1 MKKIIALLAIAF
13 GVVAPSS
20 VLAADFRATLH
31 VVASPN
37 DGGAVT
43 VSHDGYQHGGTA
55 FDSSKTWTFNV
66 TATANQDWS
75 FAGWF
80 ENSNCEG
87 DPISTSANY
96 DYAIKVGTKD
106 YDTKESKGIPGWYA
120 KERTL
125 YAKFVQH
132 VHEFAYSISG
142 DTITKTCTVAGCTY
156 EGGVAGTATLTAN
169 DATYTGKAYAA
180 SVTKTGDVA
189 TELAYSTES
198 APINAG
204 EYSVTMKVD
213 GGEAENSTLTKQ
225 FTIKPAEIT
234 ALTLEPTSFNYD
246 GTEKSTSIKSVK
258 AGTLTLGE
266 GDYDISG
273 DAMTQI
279 GSLYETETYTVTV
292 TGKGNYTG
300 TASAT
305 WTIKAPSGEFDD
317 DALSASSGCTAEGN
331 TVTVTDS
338 TALEYD
344 PETLKYS
351 AAMTVTWPAP
361 VTKSYTLS
369 DYGTA
374 TYIDAPHA
382 FVTAPNDV
390 TYSGSQVLDAATET
404 PGMSAEIGEGQYA
417 YSLTARNKKFTYF
430 KSLTF
435 TAEFT
440 AEEVAAAVAEQKTSF
455 DYSMTAWSIAWRG
468 GDENTCGSDT
478 GLKPT
483 TYTLTIPLEGIVLN
497 DENGN
502 QVYPHV
508 DFVAQIGLKKFAT
521 LGAALDVVEEGE
533 TVTLI
538 DDAEADDF
546 AVPAGATLDLVGFGN
561 AAATYEI
568 GAIEDKSATIKS
580 TKEETVTAV
589 TGYEVE
595 VDTTTEPGVYIYTAK
610 LAHQHSWTFEVEED
624 GITLTATCENPSCT
638 IEGATLQLQLQGVED
653 KAYDGSGISPAIVDI
668 EKEGYKFREVIEGV
682 EVGEITYERPEYS
695 AGKWYTGAYTASCVV
710 TIDETP
716 YTLTKDFEITKPEGG
731 YTSGYEAQ
739 GVGGYDVRFDTF
751 LEAAGV
757 ANEGDTIYYKGGNMS
772 GSAIDFKAEKD
783 ITLDLGGKELWHN
796 EAEDVTITNA
806 GAGTVTLINGTIRQ
820 PYGGWIKTSKQ
831 ISILGNFVFGEGIL
845 VVNEADRETNR
856 LTITMKSGALRLES
870 GAYQCKF
877 KEDGGDVEIIGGVF
891 EKNDACNPTPFIPEG
906 YICKILKTEAGEV
919 YAVVAH
925 THEIVYTAAGN
936 VITATC
942 AAEDHE
948 YCGYGEETLTLTAE
962 DREATGEPYEGAS
975 IEYSENFPVKEA
987 EIVYF
992 DGDQELPS
1000 APTEVGEYI
1009 AKVTVED
1016 ATAEDP
1022 FAITH
1027 IHQFSYDALDAM
1039 TIGIKCTTEIGACE
1053 FQDWKRATLTADD
1066 TKAYDGTP
1074 YAASFELEEGFPTDY
1089 VTVSLEYWVKNG
1101 EELEDAPSAVGDYT
1115 VKMVT
1120 SEGDTPKYTLEKD
1133 FDIAPADLSGATI
1146 TLSETSF
1153 NFDGYE
1159 KSVSISS
1166 VKFGNLTL
1174 TEGVDYEISEES
1186 VLTAA
1191 GEGRVDETFTVKIDS
1206 IADGNFV
1213 GEATTTWTIVAGKE
1227 RDDFKFGAGTASG
1240 EYGEVVD
1247 KTLTVTDST
1256 KLVYEGE
1263 GTWSMAMSIKMPV
1276 TAASFCFI
1284 PTTKL
1289 CFQYPDSETF
1299 LFASDTEACKARGLT
1314 FSTQYAIN
1322 YTRVNTVT
1330 WTEKITLAEVEDA
1343 INVGGEKIVR
1353 VVKVWSPKWS
1363 DGLYS
1368 NYDGLPVTEYK
1379 MELPLAD
1386 LVLPVAADTELRMEG
1401 SMFANDAEFDA
1412 YELLLGKGAKVYGD
1426 PNYEDEEGYFGYL
1439 PNEDLLKTDVEGY
1452 NVGCDDSDESN
1463 IFYTTVA
1470 KKYNLAYEFVDEDG
1484 APLDGV
1490 TNPYKDKKT
1499 YTIEDEII
1507 FSEAATLEG
1516 YEFIEWSPAKI
1527 EKGTTGKQTITGIF
1541 KVIAVPPT
1549 AVVTPTVVTGL
1560 DGAAS
1565 FELKTDAIGYD
1576 DWNVDF
1582 IVTTDKDVGEGVITL
1597 KGSDPRDPVDPTALV
1612 EFPPTAFTANVPVKL
1627 LASQGITISYAQL
1640 TAVATSYTC
1649 GVKNNSLSEDTE
1661 FTIQIVLS
1669 KEGEE
1674 DIIVEGS
1681 TFVATLN
1688 ANILPTAT
1696 VTPITEE
1703 DYEAAVEF
1711 AMGKIGAGYD
1721 NWTAEF
1727 VLTSDVAIGADE
1739 IYLAGSYEAYLDG
1752 AWVEIPFPGCAAD
1765 EEIGILKL
1773 VGYNDITVKTAFD
1786 VIKSFKCGVKN
1797 IALKNDATFTLKLV
1811 ITDGETTKEICSID
1825 GLTVEKKAIDPV
1837 VPGEDIIIPEGKDA
1851 HEYAAEIEA
1860 KKATLLKAP
1869 ITLEGDEL
1877 ATYQSYFTAQVVDV
1891 TVQFVLNDEGEAAVE
1906 AASEAAKREA
1916 LAVALSAD
1924 ETTFT
1929 PSAPLKGFYHSLKQ
1943 GGDFLALAF
1952 KVEGDKNKIGDD
1964 ISFKLVK
1971 PSDKGFYRL
1980 IITPTPY
1987 KE

>member
-55 FDSSKTWTFNV
+55 FDSSKTWTFTV

-80 ENSNCEG
+80 ENEACTG
-87 DPISTSANY
+87 DPKSTSANY

-189 TELAYSTES
+189 TELTYSTES
-198 APINAG
+198 APINVG

-213 GGEAENSTLTKQ
+213 GGEAENTTLTKQ

-246 GTEKSTSIKSVK
+246 GTAKTVSIKSVK

-273 DAMTQI
+273 DVMTQI

-317 DALSASSGCTAEGN
+317 DALSTSAPGCTADGN

-338 TALEYD
+338 TELTYVAEN
-344 PETLKYS
+344 
-351 AAMTVTWPAP
+351 TWRVNAVVKFP
-361 VTKSYTLS
+361 VTLPTTSMTQDDPNVK
-369 DYGTA
+369 
-374 TYIDAPHA
+374 YIDEAHA
-382 FVTAPNDV
+382 IIECEDGIVTKDIKNKQYKLGSLVLGDHYYIDTITWTVDV
-390 TYSGSQVLDAATET
+390 TL
-404 PGMSAEIGEGQYA
+404 AEI
-417 YSLTARNKKFTYF
+417 TA
-430 KSLTF
+430 
-435 TAEFT
+435 AI
-440 AEEVAAAVAEQKTSF
+440 AEQKTELS
-455 DYSMTAWSIAWRG
+455 YELSAGALVWTHSA
-468 GDENTCGSDT
+468 E

-521 LGAALDVVEEGE
+521 LGEALDVVDEGE

-538 DDAEADDF
+538 ADAEAGEF
-546 AVPAGATLDLVGFGN
+546 TVPVGATLDLVGFGN
-561 AAATYEI
+561 AAATYVIDANEED
-568 GAIEDKSATIKS
+568 GCAIVKSV
-580 TKEETVTAV
+580 KEEAVSAV
-589 TGYEVE
+589 TGYRV
-595 VDTTTEPGVYIYTAK
+595 VTDTTTEPGVYIYTAV
-610 LAHQHSWTFEVEED
+610 LDHQHSWTFEVEED

-695 AGKWYTGAYTASCVV
+695 AGKWYAGAYTASCVV

-731 YTSGYEAQ
+731 YTSGFEAQ
-739 GVGGYDVRFDTF
+739 GVGGYDVRFDT
-751 LEAAGV
+751 LAEAAKA
-757 ANEGDTIYYKGGNMS
+757 ANDGDTIYYKGGNLTGKDITFS
-772 GSAIDFKAEKD
+772 SSKD
-783 ITLDLGGKELWHN
+783 ITLDLGGKEIWHN

-806 GAGTVTLINGTIRQ
+806 GVGTVTLINGTIRQ

-831 ISILGNFVFGEGIL
+831 ISISGNFVFGEGIL

-925 THEIVYTAAGN
+925 THEFAYSAAGN

-962 DREATGEPYEGAS
+962 DREATGEQYDGAS

-1039 TIGIKCTTEIGACE
+1039 TIGIKCTTEMGTCE
-1053 FQDWKRATLTADD
+1053 FQDWKRATLTAAD
-1066 TKAYDGTP
+1066 TKTYDGTP

-1133 FDIAPADLSGATI
+1133 FAIAPADLAGATI

-1186 VLTAA
+1186 VLKAT
-1191 GEGRVDETFTVKIDS
+1191 GEGRVDETFTVKIEG
-1206 IADGNFV
+1206 IAGGNFV
-1213 GEATTTWTIVAGKE
+1213 GEGSTTWTIVAGKE

-1256 KLVYEGE
+1256 KLVYNGD
-1263 GTWSMAMSIKMPV
+1263 GTWSMAMDIAMPIDGNV
-1276 TAASFCFI
+1276 GEHFVPTIRLYFRNPETGEIVIASNDDDCKNIGVAITSSKTFMGDYYYI
-1284 PTTKL
+1284 TK
-1289 CFQYPDSETF
+1289 
-1299 LFASDTEACKARGLT
+1299 
-1314 FSTQYAIN
+1314 
-1322 YTRVNTVT
+1322 VV
-1330 WTEKITLAEVEDA
+1330 WTEKISLDEIEDA
-1343 INVGGEKIVR
+1343 ILAGDDKIVR
-1353 VVKVWSPKWS
+1353 TMKMWSPKWEQEIIRNV
-1363 DGLYS
+1363 LT
-1368 NYDGLPVTEYK
+1368 YDNHNGLPVTEYK

-1401 SMFANDAEFDA
+1401 TMFANDAEFDA

-1541 KVIAVPPT
+1541 K
-1549 AVVTPTVVTGL
+1549 
-1560 DGAAS
+1560 
-1565 FELKTDAIGYD
+1565 
-1576 DWNVDF
+1576 
-1582 IVTTDKDVGEGVITL
+1582 
-1597 KGSDPRDPVDPTALV
+1597 
-1612 EFPPTAFTANVPVKL
+1612 L
-1627 LASQGITISYAQL
+1627 LT
-1640 TAVATSYTC
+1640 
-1649 GVKNNSLSEDTE
+1649 
-1661 FTIQIVLS
+1661 
-1669 KEGEE
+1669 
-1674 DIIVEGS
+1674 
-1681 TFVATLN
+1681 
-1688 ANILPTAT
+1688 ILPTAN
-1696 VTPITEE
+1696 VEE
-1703 DYEAAVEF
+1703 KTAEGYEAAVEF
-1711 AMGKIGAGYD
+1711 TAGKIGIGYD
-1721 NWTAEF
+1721 DWTAEF
-1727 VLTSDVAIGADE
+1727 ILTSDVAIGADE
-1739 IYLAGSYEAYLDG
+1739 IKLGGQYDAYSANWID
-1752 AWVEIPFPGCAAD
+1752 IDFPGCEAG
-1765 EEIGILKL
+1765 ESISVLGL
-1773 VGYNDITVKTAFD
+1773 VGYNDITVKTVFD

-1869 ITLEGDEL
+1869 VTLEGDEL

-1906 AASEAAKREA
+1906 AAVEAAKREA

-1943 GGDFLALAF
+1943 GEDFLALAF
-1952 KVEGDKNKIGDD
+1952 NVEGDKNKIGDD
-1964 ISFKLVK
+1964 ISFELVK

>member
-1 MKKIIALLAIAF
+1 M
-13 GVVAPSS
+13 
-20 VLAADFRATLH
+20 
-31 VVASPN
+31 
-37 DGGAVT
+37 
-43 VSHDGYQHGGTA
+43 
-55 FDSSKTWTFNV
+55 
-66 TATANQDWS
+66 
-75 FAGWF
+75 GWF
-80 ENSNCEG
+80 ENEACTG
-87 DPISTSANY
+87 DPKSKNASY
-96 DYAIKVGTKD
+96 DYSITVSTKD
-106 YDTKESKGIPGWYA
+106 YDTKESKAIPGWYA

-132 VHEFAYSISG
+132 THEFVYLSSG
-142 DTITKTCTVAGCTY
+142 NTITKTCKVTGCPY
-156 EGGVAGTATLTAN
+156 PDGVAGSATLTAN

-189 TELAYSTES
+189 TELTYSTES
-198 APINAG
+198 APINVG

-246 GTEKSTSIKSVK
+246 GTAKTVSIKSVK

-273 DAMTQI
+273 DALTQI

-305 WTIKAPSGEFDD
+305 WTIKAPSGEFDKE
-317 DALSASSGCTAEGN
+317 ALSTSAPGCTADGN

-338 TALEYD
+338 TALAYVAEN
-344 PETLKYS
+344 
-351 AAMTVTWPAP
+351 TWRVNAVVKFP
-361 VTKSYTLS
+361 VTLPTTSMTQDDPNVK
-369 DYGTA
+369 
-374 TYIDAPHA
+374 YIDEAHA
-382 FVTAPNDV
+382 IIECEDGIVTKDIKNKQYKLGSLVLGDHNYIDTITWTVDV
-390 TYSGSQVLDAATET
+390 TL
-404 PGMSAEIGEGQYA
+404 AEI
-417 YSLTARNKKFTYF
+417 TA
-430 KSLTF
+430 
-435 TAEFT
+435 AI
-440 AEEVAAAVAEQKTSF
+440 AEQKTELTYELSAGALVWTH
-455 DYSMTAWSIAWRG
+455 SAEGI
-468 GDENTCGSDT
+468 
-478 GLKPT
+478 KPT

-521 LGAALDVVEEGE
+521 LGEALDVVEEGE

-546 AVPAGATLDLVGFGN
+546 AVPAGTTLDLVGFGN

-638 IEGATLQLQLQGVED
+638 IDDATLQLQLQGVED

-731 YTSGYEAQ
+731 YTSGFEAQ
-739 GVGGYDVRFDTF
+739 GVGGYDVRFDT
-751 LEAAGV
+751 LAEAAKA
-757 ANEGDTIYYKGGNMS
+757 ANDGDTIYYKGGNLTGQGVTFS
-772 GSAIDFKAEKD
+772 SSKN
-783 ITLDLGGKELWHN
+783 ITLDLGGKSLKHDAYET
-796 EAEDVTITNA
+796 VTLTN
-806 GAGTVTLINGTIRQ
+806 GGEGTVTLTNGTIVQ
-820 PYGGWIKTSKQ
+820 PKAGGALGSAGQMTIQ
-831 ISILGNFVFGEGIL
+831 GNFAF
-845 VVNEADRETNR
+845 ADIKALNR
-856 LTITMKSGALRLES
+856 ATSGGNFLTFTVKSGTVTILDGKYTA
-870 GAYQCKF
+870 GF
-877 KEDGGDVEIIGGVF
+877 KADGGEVVYQGGQF
-891 EKNDACNPTPFIPEG
+891 WDGKYESWGSDRYQFTKPTPAEG
-906 YICKILKTEAGEV
+906 YIVIPGEEKMDDGNGTSRDLVWKI
-919 YAVVAH
+919 VAH
-925 THEIVYTAAGN
+925 THEIVYSAAGN

-948 YCGYGEETLTLTAE
+948 YCGYGEETLTLTAK
-962 DREATGEPYEGAS
+962 DREATGEQYDGAS
-975 IEYSENFPVKEA
+975 IEYSENFPVKDA

-1000 APTEVGEYI
+1000 APTEVGEDYI

-1016 ATAEDP
+1016 ATAEAP
-1022 FAITH
+1022 FKINH

-1039 TIGIKCTTEIGACE
+1039 TIGVKCVTEMGTCDY
-1053 FQDWKRATLTADD
+1053 QDWKRATLTADD
-1066 TKAYDGTP
+1066 TKTYDGTP
-1074 YAASFELEEGFPTDY
+1074 YAASFELEEGFPTDEY

-1101 EELEDAPSAVGDYT
+1101 EKLEDAPSAAGDYT
-1115 VKMVT
+1115 VKMVA

-1133 FDIAPADLSGATI
+1133 FDIAPADLASATI

-1166 VKFGNLTL
+1166 VKFGKMTL

-1191 GEGRVDETFTVKIDS
+1191 GEGRVDETFTVKIES
-1206 IADGNFV
+1206 IEDGNFV

-1256 KLVYEGE
+1256 KLVYNGD
-1263 GTWSMAMSIKMPV
+1263 GTWSMAMSIEMPAA
-1276 TAASFCFI
+1276 AASFCFI
-1284 PTTKL
+1284 PETKL
-1289 CFQYPDSETF
+1289 CFQYPDSEI
-1299 LFASDTEACKARGLT
+1299 LFASDTEACKAKGLT
-1314 FSTQYAIN
+1314 FATQWAIG
-1322 YTRVNTVT
+1322 YKRVNTVT

-1343 INVGGEKIVR
+1343 ISAGDEKIVR

-1401 SMFANDAEFDA
+1401 TQFANDEEFDA

-1439 PNEDLLKTDVEGY
+1439 PNEGLLKTDVEGY
-1452 NVGCDDSDESN
+1452 NVGCDDSDEKN

-1560 DGAAS
+1560 DGAAN

-1612 EFPPTAFTANVPVKL
+1612 EFPPTAFTANEPVKL

-1640 TAVATSYTC
+1640 IALTEGSYIC

-1669 KEGEE
+1669 KDDEN
-1674 DIIVEGS
+1674 IIVDGS

-1739 IYLAGSYEAYLDG
+1739 IYLAGSYEAFLDG

-1906 AASEAAKREA
+1906 AAVEAAKREA

-1952 KVEGDKNKIGDD
+1952 NVEGDKNKIGDD

>member
-43 VSHDGYQHGGTA
+43 VSHDGYQHGSTLA
-55 FDSSKTWTFNV
+55 TNKTFTFTV
-66 TATANQDWS
+66 TAAASQDWS
-75 FAGWF
+75 FVGWF
-80 ENSNCEG
+80 ENEACTG
-87 DPISTSANY
+87 DPKSKNASY
-96 DYAIKVGTKD
+96 DYSITVSTKD
-106 YDTKESKGIPGWYA
+106 YDTKESKAIPGWYA

-132 VHEFAYSISG
+132 THAFAYSISG
-142 DTITKTCTVAGCTY
+142 DTITKTCTVTGCPY
-156 EGGVAGTATLTAN
+156 PDGVAGSATLTAN

-189 TELAYSTES
+189 TELTYSTET
-198 APINAG
+198 APIDAG
-204 EYSVTMKVD
+204 TYSVTMKVD
-213 GGEAENSTLTKQ
+213 GGEAENSTLTKP
-225 FTIKPAEIT
+225 FKISAAEIT

-246 GTEKSTSIKSVK
+246 GTAKTVSIKSVK
-258 AGTLTLGE
+258 AGTLTLTE
-266 GDYDISG
+266 SDYDVSG

-305 WTIKAPSGEFDD
+305 WTIKAPTGEFDA
-317 DALSASSGCTAEGN
+317 DALSTSAPGCTADGN

-338 TALEYD
+338 TALAYVAEN
-344 PETLKYS
+344 
-351 AAMTVTWPAP
+351 TWRVNAVVKFP
-361 VTKSYTLS
+361 VTLPTTSMTQDDPNVK
-369 DYGTA
+369 
-374 TYIDAPHA
+374 YIDEAHA
-382 FVTAPNDV
+382 IIECEDGIVTKDIKNKQYKLGSLVLGDHNYIDTITWTVDV
-390 TYSGSQVLDAATET
+390 TL
-404 PGMSAEIGEGQYA
+404 AEI
-417 YSLTARNKKFTYF
+417 TA
-430 KSLTF
+430 
-435 TAEFT
+435 AI
-440 AEEVAAAVAEQKTSF
+440 AEQKTELTYELSAGALVWTH
-455 DYSMTAWSIAWRG
+455 SAEGI
-468 GDENTCGSDT
+468 
-478 GLKPT
+478 KPT

-538 DDAEADDF
+538 DEAEADDF

-731 YTSGYEAQ
+731 YTSGFEAQ
-739 GVGGYDVRFDTF
+739 GVGGYDVRFDT
-751 LEAAGV
+751 LAEAAKA
-757 ANEGDTIYYKGGNMS
+757 ANDGDTIYYKGGNLTGKDITFS
-772 GSAIDFKAEKD
+772 SSKD
-783 ITLDLGGKELWHN
+783 ITLDLGGKEIWHN

-806 GAGTVTLINGTIRQ
+806 GEGTVTLINGTIRQ

-831 ISILGNFVFGEGIL
+831 ISISGNFVFGEGIL
-845 VVNEADRETNR
+845 VVNEADLETNR

-877 KEDGGDVEIIGGVF
+877 KEGGGDVEIIGGVF

-925 THEIVYTAAGN
+925 THEFAYSAAGN

-962 DREATGEPYEGAS
+962 DREATGEPYDGAS

-1000 APTEVGEYI
+1000 APTEVGEEYI

-1053 FQDWKRATLTADD
+1053 FQYWKRATLTADD
-1066 TKAYDGTP
+1066 TKTYDGTP
-1074 YAASFELEEGFPTDY
+1074 YAASFELEEDFPTDY

-1101 EELEDAPSAVGDYT
+1101 EKLEDAPSAVGDYT

-1186 VLTAA
+1186 VLKAA
-1191 GEGRVDETFTVKIDS
+1191 GEGRVDETFTVKIES
-1206 IADGNFV
+1206 IEGGNFV

-1247 KTLTVTDST
+1247 KTLTITDST

-1263 GTWSMAMSIKMPV
+1263 GTWSMAMDIAMPIDGNV
-1276 TAASFCFI
+1276 GEHFVPTIRLYFRNPETGEIVIASNDDDCKNI
-1284 PTTKL
+1284 GVDITSSKTLMGNYYYITK
-1289 CFQYPDSETF
+1289 
-1299 LFASDTEACKARGLT
+1299 
-1314 FSTQYAIN
+1314 
-1322 YTRVNTVT
+1322 VV
-1330 WTEKITLAEVEDA
+1330 WTEKISLDEIEDA
-1343 INVGGEKIVR
+1343 ILAGDDKIVR
-1353 VVKVWSPKWS
+1353 TMKMWSPKWEQEIIRNVLTY
-1363 DGLYS
+1363 D
-1368 NYDGLPVTEYK
+1368 NHDGLPVTEYK

-1386 LVLPVAADTELRMEG
+1386 LVLPVSADTELRMEG
-1401 SMFANDAEFDA
+1401 TMFANDAEFDA

-1439 PNEDLLKTDVEGY
+1439 PNEGLLKTDVEGY

-1565 FELKTDAIGYD
+1565 FELKTGAIGYD

-1612 EFPPTAFTANVPVKL
+1612 EFPPTAFTANEPVKL

-1952 KVEGDKNKIGDD
+1952 NVEGDKNKIGDD
-1964 ISFKLVK
+1964 ISFELMK